1 MKTPISERYRKCLRG
16 FIAHISKLAEIL
28 PNKTPEM
35 NKTIL
40 LILISLISFGCK
52 SQNKINEDLKSD
64 LDSILIQDQIFR
76 EYIDIQTNEPRKQEI
91 AKLTGYS
98 KEYLDRNMWSLINK
112 TDSLNL
118 VKVERIISKYG
129 YPGKSIVGQP
139 TNTAVFLVIQHSP
152 KIAKYYPLIEKAGK
166 DKEIPFSDVAMML
179 DRKLTEEKKPQIYGT
194 QLEGKSITNK
204 ITGKKEQ
211 IIYVLPI
218 ENAKNVNNRRK
229 KAGFETTV
237 EENAKR
243 FGVEYK
249 NYTYEEIE
257 KMK

>member
-1 MKTPISERYRKCLRG
+1 
-16 FIAHISKLAEIL
+16 
-28 PNKTPEM
+28 M
-35 NKTIL
+35 NKTIF
-40 LILISLISFGCK
+40 LILISLIPFGCR
-52 SQNKINEDLKSD
+52 SQNKINQDLKSE
-64 LDSILIQDQIFR
+64 LDSILIKDQIFR
-76 EYIDIQTNEPRKQEI
+76 EYIDTQTNELRKQEI

-98 KEYLDRNMWSLINK
+98 KEYLDKNTWAIIAK

-118 VKVERIISKYG
+118 VKVEEIISKYG
-129 YPGKSIVGQP
+129 YPGKSLVGQP

-152 KIAKYYPLIEKAGK
+152 KIEKYYPLIEKAGK
-166 DKEIPFSDVAMML
+166 DKEISFTDVAMML

-204 ITGKKEQ
+204 KTGKKEQ
-211 IIYVLPI
+211 VIYVLPI
-218 ENAKNVNNRRK
+218 ENAEKVNSRRK